1 MDDSDASFQPRKI
14 RKDSMVDLFI
24 DTTNKIKTGS
34 TLTRPFVDK
43 MAKGLALKLSGNF
56 LSYFSLTFPILYY
69 LAFEAHIKCTKMLP
83 SSSVNN
89 FSLR

>member
-43 MAKGLALKLSGNF
+43 MAKGLAFKLLVKF
-56 LSYFSLTFPILYY
+56 
-69 LAFEAHIKCTKMLP
+69 
-83 SSSVNN
+83 
-89 FSLR
+89 